1 MADVRERAVPGRPQ
15 PEHPER
21 PLPDHVTTPLLTLIT
36 ARSMDEDYAHV
47 AQKRAAAGESPVE
60 RARPHWLSLAAVA
73 VLGVMAA
80 VVAAQTDREAAVN
93 ELSRAALVE
102 RIELQSDRLAD
113 LQRDVAQITRANQD
127 VASNSTTVQG
137 RLEGIGA
144 RVDRAELNTGFA
156 AVRGPGL
163 RITVDNRP
171 GVDVNNEIR
180 DEDLATLVDGLWAAG
195 AEAVAINDQRVN
207 ALGGI
212 RNTGRAVH
220 VNGRPVLAPYVVSA
234 IGDPRT
240 LEARLLQSSQGQA
253 WFVLVNGLDLVYDA
267 ENVDDI
273 RLPAAPTRPLRDV
286 IELNADPDGI
296 AEGEGSAP

>member
-1 MADVRERAVPGRPQ
+1 MADTR
-15 PEHPER
+15 ER
-21 PLPDHVTTPLLTLIT
+21 PLPEHVTTPLLTLIT

-47 AQKRAAAGESPVE
+47 AQKRAAAGEAPAPPTS
-60 RARPHWLSLAAVA
+60 RPHWASLVAVA
-73 VLGVMAA
+73 ALGVMAA
-80 VVAAQTDREAAVN
+80 VVAAQTDREADVT
-93 ELSRAALVE
+93 ELSRQALVE
-102 RIELQSDRLAD
+102 RIEAQSDRLGD
-113 LQRDVAQITRANQD
+113 LQHDVAQLTRANQD
-127 VASNSTTVQG
+127 VASNSTKLQG
-137 RLEGIGA
+137 QLDGIAA

-156 AVRGPGL
+156 AVHGPGV

-195 AEAVAINDQRVN
+195 AEAVAINDQRIN

-234 IGDPRT
+234 IGDNRS
-240 LEARLLQSSQGQA
+240 LQARLLQTSQGEA
-253 WFVLVNGLDLVYDA
+253 WFLLVNGLDLLYSA

-273 RLPAAPTRPLRDV
+273 RLPAAPSRPLRDV
-286 IELNADPDGI
+286 IELNADPEGI